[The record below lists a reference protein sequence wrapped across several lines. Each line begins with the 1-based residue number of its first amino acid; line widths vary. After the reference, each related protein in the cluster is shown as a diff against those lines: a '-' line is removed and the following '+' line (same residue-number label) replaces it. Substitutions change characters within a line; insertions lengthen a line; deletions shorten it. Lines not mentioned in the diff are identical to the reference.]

1 MDWLLKAL
9 AVVRGVVAT
18 VWGYVKPLWDK
29 LRAGGNAIIDPP
41 PAAIKWYVIG
51 VLLIALGGG
60 IFGAKV
66 KGWFVADRQA
76 IPAMDH
82 FVAIPRAPSVVTTT
96 LPPPKAAPSK
106 DLAKL
111 ELYKAK
117 DLAAKKAARKRKPK
131 PKCDAVFC

>member
-1 MDWLLKAL
+1 MDWNKARAGFA
-9 AVVRGVVAT
+9 AVVAKL
-18 VWGYVKPLWDK
+18 WGYVKALWGK
-29 LRAGGNAIIDPP
+29 ARVGWNAVIDPP

-51 VLLIALGGG
+51 VLAIALGGG

-96 LPPPKAAPSK
+96 LPPPKASASPK
-106 DLAKL
+106 DLAPLKL
-111 ELYKAK
+111 YVPKKAK
-117 DLAAKKAARKRKPK
+117 RKAKK
-131 PKCDAVFC
+131 KCDAVFC

>member
-1 MDWLLKAL
+1 MDWLWKAL

-29 LRAGGNAIIDPP
+29 LRAGGNAVFDPP

-51 VLLIALGGG
+51 VLVIALGGG

-96 LPPPKAAPSK
+96 LPPPSASPK
-106 DLAKL
+106 DLPPLKTLKTA
-111 ELYKAK
+111 E
-117 DLAAKKAARKRKPK
+117 AKKKTGKGKPKPK
-131 PKCDAVFC
+131 PKCQAVFC